1 MHRLRLGRAVLP
13 GTIREQRADLEQ
25 IHSWD
30 VTQPSIQLAL
40 VFAASFCEEGDLQ
53 QSFCW
58 FKLLLSL
65 G

>member
-1 MHRLRLGRAVLP
+1 MRRLGLGHAILP
-13 GTIREQRADLEQ
+13 EAIGEQTADLGQ

-40 VFAASFCEEGDLQ
+40 VFAASFSEEGDLWH
-53 QSFCW
+53 SFCW